1 MDNFKSKN
9 VMTGSHGKVFIDGD
23 HWSDVK
29 AIKTEIEIDKDE
41 VIMAGGQKGSKTKA
55 VGGKGSMTFSKVY
68 SREHKKFLDKIK
80 NGQQV
85 YFLLQM
91 EVDDPDALGAEIF
104 SIKDCDLE
112 GSFPVLN
119 AERGSL
125 IEKEISFD
133 FLPMNIEPEELV

>member
-1 MDNFKSKN
+1 MDNFKPKN
-9 VMTGSHGKVFIDGD
+9 AMTGSHGKVYIDGD
-23 HWSDVK
+23 HWADVK
-29 AIKTEIEIDKDE
+29 AIKTDIEIDKEE
-41 VIMAGGQKGSKTKA
+41 VLLSGGQKGSKTTA
-55 VGGKGSMTFSKVY
+55 VGGKGSMTFVKVY
-68 SREHKKFLDKIK
+68 SREHRKFLSKVK
-80 NGQQV
+80 NGQQA

-112 GSFPVLN
+112 GSYSVLN

-133 FLPMNIEPEELV
+133 YLPMNVEAEELV